1 MKKISIILGLS
12 LLISCQPKTETTNQN
27 KSEAAE
33 IPLPSW
39 NDGISKANI
48 ISFVESVTDSGSVDF
63 VPAIDRI
70 ATFDND
76 GTLWSEQPLYF
87 QLYFMLDRVK
97 AMAGD
102 HPEWKNTQ
110 PFKAI
115 LEDDLETLFRQGE
128 EGLIALLMATHAN
141 TTTDEFEAEVAS
153 WISQTNHP
161 TKNTLFTNLIYQP
174 MLELIDYLNKNDF
187 EVYIVSGGGLGFM
200 RAWAEDVYEIPKQNI
215 IGSRFKLQFKYND
228 GAMVINR
235 LPELELNNDKEGKP
249 VSIQQHI
256 GKKPI
261 FAAGNSDG
269 DLQMLQ
275 WSSSSSYK
283 TLQLYVHHTDSVREW
298 AYDRGSHIGRLEKG
312 LDEALQKG
320 WTIAD
325 MEKDWKVIYPDLK

>member
-1 MKKISIILGLS
+1 MKNISIILALS
-12 LLISCQPKTETTNQN
+12 LLISCQPKTDTTTQV
-27 KSEAAE
+27 KSEVAE
-33 IPLPSW
+33 IPLQSW

-48 ISFVESVTDSGSVDF
+48 ISFVESVTDSSNADF

-97 AMAGD
+97 SMAGD

-115 LEDDLETLFRQGE
+115 LEDDLKTLFRQGE
-128 EGLIALLMATHAN
+128 KGLIALLIATHAN
-141 TTTDEFEAEVAS
+141 TTTEEFEAEVAS

-200 RAWAEDVYEIPKQNI
+200 RAWAEDVYGIPKQNI
-215 IGSRFKLQFKYND
+215 IGSRFKLQFEYYD
-228 GAMVINR
+228 GDMVINR

-275 WSSSSSYK
+275 WSSSSPYK

-325 MEKDWKVIYPDLK
+325 MEKDWKVIYPEF